1 MARRQGRGS
10 TVARDRA
17 GKAVRTAAVPAQQA
31 SMTGASRSTRATAG
45 VPRVAR
51 EGGGGRTALGQHRI
65 ERTTAATLGQAAP
78 HGCRELSCGRRPRR
92 TWGLEKTVWDGGGSP
107 RRSRPAAHR
116 TLTYVATK
124 T

>member
-31 SMTGASRSTRATAG
+31 SMTGASRATRAAAG

-51 EGGGGRTALGQHRI
+51 KLRRNDWPRRNLAWKSHLLRLWGKPQG
-65 ERTTAATLGQAAP
+65 TAAESPVAADVDN
-78 HGCRELSCGRRPRR
+78 HINPR
-92 TWGLEKTVWDGGGSP
+92 K
-107 RRSRPAAHR
+107 
-116 TLTYVATK
+116 
-124 T
+124 